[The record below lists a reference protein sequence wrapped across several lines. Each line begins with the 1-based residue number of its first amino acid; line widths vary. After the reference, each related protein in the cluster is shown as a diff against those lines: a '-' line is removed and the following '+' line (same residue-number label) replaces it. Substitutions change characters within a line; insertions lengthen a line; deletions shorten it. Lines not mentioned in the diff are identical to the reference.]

1 MRPAEADAHDA
12 AGGGR
17 RCILARGIE
26 RALPSDRN
34 PKTLPVSAVRVP
46 VTNEQVARILYERA
60 DALALEGANEFRV
73 RAYRKAARSI
83 EGLGKSVA
91 TLVAMGKD
99 LTEIPGVGEG
109 LAETVKAIVKD
120 GVAPASKGRPSKP
133 VPKGAAE
140 LMGLQGLGPKRARQ
154 LAEAGITTRAELEA
168 AASEGKLRAMP
179 GFGETL
185 EASLLEG
192 LRNQPKGP
200 ERRRIRPILV
210 TLVERLRSTIAS
222 APGIEAV
229 ESAGSN
235 RRLRDTIADLDFVAV
250 GDEKAAQAAMDRLAD
265 HLEVG
270 QVLNRGPTKMSV
282 RLTKGMQVDLR
293 VVPPESF
300 GAAMVYFTGSKD
312 HNVALRALAIKKD
325 WKLNEYG
332 LFDGARRIAGKTEA
346 DVYEALGLPLIPPE
360 LREDRGEVQAALA
373 GTLPNLVTKA
383 DLQGDLHTHTNATDG
398 RSSLESMA
406 KAAIKRGLRYIAVT
420 DHTPRTAIAG
430 GMPWARF
437 QQQFK
442 LVDKL
447 NKGYEAEGVD
457 FRILKGAEVDIL
469 KDGKLDLP
477 AKAFDELEVVVAS
490 LHFREKHSP
499 EELTKRV
506 LKAMGTGHAHI
517 LGHPSGRLLG
527 KREPI
532 EHDWT
537 TLIDAAK
544 DQGWAFEIDGSPWRQ
559 DLWDTI
565 VHHCKKSGV
574 RVSIDSDAHATGELA
589 YQQWALDQARRGW
602 MEKDDVLNTRIAKD
616 LLKLLS

>member
-1 MRPAEADAHDA
+1 M
-12 AGGGR
+12 
-17 RCILARGIE
+17 
-26 RALPSDRN
+26 
-34 PKTLPVSAVRVP
+34 P

-91 TLVAMGKD
+91 TLVAMGQD
-99 LTEIPGVGEG
+99 LTQIPGVGEG

-120 GVAPASKGRPSKP
+120 GVLPAPKSKPSKP
-133 VPKGAAE
+133 VPKGASE
-140 LMGLQGLGPKRARQ
+140 LMGLQGLGPKRAKQ
-154 LAEAGITTRAELEA
+154 LAEAGITSREELEA
-168 AASEGKLRAMP
+168 AASEGRLRTMT
-179 GFGETL
+179 GFGATL
-185 EASLLEG
+185 EASILEG
-192 LRNQPKGP
+192 LRSQPKQA

-210 TLVERLRSTIAS
+210 TLVARLEKTIAA
-222 APGIEAV
+222 APGIQKV

-250 GDEKAAQAAMDRLAD
+250 GDEKAAQAAMDALAG
-265 HLEVG
+265 HPEVG
-270 QVLNRGPTKMSV
+270 QVVNRGPTKMSV

-312 HNVALRALAIKKD
+312 HNVALRSLALKKE

-332 LFDGARRIAGKTEA
+332 LFHGERRLAGATEK
-346 DVYEALGLPLIPPE
+346 DVYKALGLPVIPPE

-373 GTLPNLVTKA
+373 GTLPDLVSQA

-406 KAAIKRGLRYIAVT
+406 KAAIKKGLRYIAVT
-420 DHTPRTAIAG
+420 DHTPRTSIAG

-442 LVDKL
+442 LVDRL
-447 NKGYEAEGVD
+447 NKGFEDGGVD

-477 AKAFDELEVVVAS
+477 RSALEQLEVCVAS
-490 LHFREKHSP
+490 LHFREKHTP
-499 EELTKRV
+499 KELTDRV
-506 LKAMGTGHAHI
+506 LKAMGTGHADI
-517 LGHPSGRLLG
+517 LGHPSGRMLG
-527 KREPI
+527 KRDPI

-544 DQGWAFEIDGSPWRQ
+544 DQGWAFECDGSPWRQ
-559 DLWDTI
+559 DLWDTV
-565 VHHCKKSGV
+565 VHHCKKAGV
-574 RVSIDSDAHATGELA
+574 RIAVDSDAHATSELG

-602 MEKDDVLNTRIAKD
+602 MEKDDVLNTRSAKD
-616 LLKLLS
+616 LLKLLA